1 MPTRETTSTQTMIIA
16 IDGPAAAGKSTV
28 AKLVAR
34 ELSLTFLDTGAMYR
48 AVTMVA
54 LHRGIAVD
62 DEEGCA
68 RVARSIRLEFDA
80 EGRIW
85 IDGRLGEPTIRGD
98 DVTRAVSPVSA
109 LSAVRAAI
117 VPLQR
122 IEAERRGGIVAEG
135 RDIGSV
141 VFPRADFKFYLD
153 ASAEVRARRRVN
165 EMGEPERYH
174 EILEKIRA
182 RDHAD
187 MTRKDSPLTKDPG
200 AVVVDTDALDARGVA
215 AAMLQRIRGRSASR

>member
-1 MPTRETTSTQTMIIA
+1 MTERLVIA
-16 IDGPAAAGKSTV
+16 IDGPSGSGKSSTAKGV
-28 AKLVAR
+28 ASALGLAY
-34 ELSLTFLDTGAMYR
+34 LDTGAMYR

-54 LHRGIAVD
+54 LHRGVAVD

-68 RVARSIRLEFDA
+68 RIARSVRLEFDT
-80 EGRIW
+80 EGRIYV
-85 IDGRLGEPTIRGD
+85 DGRIGEPAIRGD

-109 LSAVRAAI
+109 LSAVRAAV

-122 IEAERRGGIVAEG
+122 LEAERRGGIVAEG

-141 VFPRADFKFYLD
+141 VFPKADFKFYLD
-153 ASAEVRARRRVN
+153 ASPEVRARRRVN

-182 RDHAD
+182 RDLAD

-200 AVVVDTDALDARGVA
+200 AVVIDTDPLDARGVA
-215 AAMLQRIRGRSASR
+215 QAMLNRIRGRSASR